1 MPKKKVAVSELVRET
16 AGLVLSMLV
25 VRNHQTAQL
34 LMATGQSRLTLMRAI
49 RYLRAKGVRIY
60 WERGG
65 RGYYMTEAA
74 MKKYRS
80 IERMRLGELGERNR
94 GWAWCLGL
102 EAA

>member
-25 VRNHQTAQL
+25 VRNYQTAQL

-60 WERGG
+60 WVWQLTLE
-65 RGYYMTEAA
+65 
-74 MKKYRS
+74 
-80 IERMRLGELGERNR
+80 LLCDGEINNT
-94 GWAWCLGL
+94 ASY
-102 EAA
+102 